1 MKLKFLF
8 LSLFFSLI
16 AFSQN
21 GTVTGTI
28 LDKEYNNE
36 PLPFANITI
45 KGTSQGTSTDD
56 KGKYTLTLKP
66 GNYTLVIAYLGYETK
81 EIPFTLKTSERKVI
95 NYTLEASGVQL
106 KDVVVE
112 YTVKK
117 KRNKHYYKNSKKQL
131 KSNKVLVLKKWQ
143 KKELVMLL
151 PLL

>member
-8 LSLFFSLI
+8 LSLFFSLV

-66 GNYTLVIAYLGYETK
+66 GKLYFSYCLFRL
-81 EIPFTLKTSERKVI
+81 
-95 NYTLEASGVQL
+95 
-106 KDVVVE
+106 
-112 YTVKK
+112 
-117 KRNKHYYKNSKKQL
+117 RN
-131 KSNKVLVLKKWQ
+131 
-143 KKELVMLL
+143 
-151 PLL
+151 